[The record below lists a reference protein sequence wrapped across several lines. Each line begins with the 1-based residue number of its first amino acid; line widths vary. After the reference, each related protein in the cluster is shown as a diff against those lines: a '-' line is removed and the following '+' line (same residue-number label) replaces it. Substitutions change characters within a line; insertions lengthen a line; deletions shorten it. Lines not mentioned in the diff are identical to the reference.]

1 MGKFVVTTT
10 LELQIMIVKC
20 FIRLTTARRDLE
32 LSVNKKLKKFPSKVG
47 SLKSIF
53 CFEAIFIPF

>member
-32 LSVNKKLKKFPSKVG
+32 LSVNKKIKKV
-47 SLKSIF
+47 SLKSGLH
-53 CFEAIFIPF
+53 